1 MKSITAKELKA
12 RVDAGDAIILI
23 DVRENNEY
31 EMANMGGILIPMS
44 EIKERFNEIPKEGDV
59 VVHCRSGM
67 RSANVIQFLNQ
78 YQGYDNLYNLDGG
91 IMAWAADVDPT
102 LHVQ

>member
-12 RVDAGDAIILI
+12 SVDAGNQIVLI

-31 EMANMGGILIPMS
+31 EMANMGGVLIPMS
-44 EIKERFNEIPKEGDV
+44 EIQQRYNEIPKEGEV

-67 RSANVIQFLNQ
+67 RSANVIAFLEQ
-78 YQGYDNLYNLDGG
+78 QHGYTNLANLEGG
-91 IMAWAADVDPT
+91 IIAWAADVDPT
-102 LHVQ
+102 LSVQ

>member
-12 RVDAGDAIILI
+12 SVDAGNQIVLI

-31 EMANMGGILIPMS
+31 EMANMGGVLIPMS
-44 EIKERFNEIPKEGDV
+44 EIQQRYKEIPKEGEV

-67 RSANVIQFLNQ
+67 RSANVIAFLEQ
-78 YQGYDNLYNLDGG
+78 QHGYTNLANLEGG
-91 IMAWAADVDPT
+91 IIAWAADVDPT
-102 LHVQ
+102 LSVQ